1 MKKEKNFLKM
11 SKKLWIDYKI
21 LAAVTFNF
29 LFFFNICNADIIKPS
44 KNIDPREVVLI
55 QLNALMENDRPYKDK
70 GIEQTWEFAHP
81 NNQRVTGPLDRFK
94 RMLKGASYSMLI
106 NHKENTV
113 TEIYRSNEMATY
125 EVVVLDKD
133 KQYFKFKWQV
143 EKTNIEGNLLDCW
156 LTTAVS
162 QPIPLGSSI

>member
-1 MKKEKNFLKM
+1 MKKYLKYFLYGIIY
-11 SKKLWIDYKI
+11 LI
-21 LAAVTFNF
+21 LIFVFAVMFIVTAP
-29 LFFFNICNADIIKPS
+29 ADVIKP
-44 KNIDPREVVLI
+44 NNGIEPYQVVKI
-55 QLNALMENDRPYKDK
+55 QLRSLKNNDDPFKNA

-143 EKTNIEGNLLDCW
+143 EKINIEGNLLDCW